1 MALRG
6 EAAPLL
12 DPNSG
17 AVDLAYRIL
26 LSNGQPMFYKDLIDE
41 VIRVKSQSEA
51 FAAAIVNPGRLIAEI
66 HTEINMDNR
75 FQFLGKGQWGLRR
88 WAPKQA
94 AAKGT
99 PLIASLR
106 ARRDD
111 PYRHGDV
118 DDEPHDEIDALRV
131 DGEEEGNGWD
141 PEPEGDADV

>member
-12 DPNSG
+12 DPESG

-26 LSNGQPMFYKDLIDE
+26 LSNGQPMFYKELIEE
-41 VIRVKSQSEA
+41 VIRVKSRSQA
-51 FAAAIVNPGRLIAEI
+51 FAAANANPARLVAEI

-94 AAKGT
+94 SGKGT
-99 PLIASLR
+99 PLIAPLR

-111 PYRHGDV
+111 TYRHEDG

-141 PEPEGDADV
+141 PEPEGDSDA